1 MGVATG
7 PDESCARGD
16 SFAMGLGGIVLVIW
30 IAQLLV
36 SPI

>member
-1 MGVATG
+1 MALATG
-7 PDESCARGD
+7 PEVLCARGD

-30 IAQLLV
+30 NAQLLV